1 MPAANPVDAII
12 IRAISFVHQ
21 KPDSKKLVPPERFTM
36 PAQCNIVH
44 SSVTIAIPSST
55 GKQEDELNMDANF
68 ISILIIAKKM
78 G

>member
-1 MPAANPVDAII
+1 MPAANPVDTII
-12 IRAISFVHQ
+12 IRAISFVH
-21 KPDSKKLVPPERFTM
+21 PERFTM

-44 SSVTIAIPSST
+44 SSVTIAIPSSA